1 MKGKRKLSVKW
12 KVFAYF
18 AGFTA
23 IMLVLLWVFQ
33 IGFLEDVY
41 RATKIHSIKKSARE
55 IARNIDSDTLEQ
67 QVLDMGQ
74 AGEMCVDIYNDRYT
88 SPVLRSHTEPGCLLH
103 NLPLSYISGL
113 YRLAAENGGSYYVTL
128 NLNDFLSAQGYVNA
142 PRTYDSLIYVL
153 VTQNAAG
160 DNMVIFLNAF
170 VTPVAATIQTL
181 TTVLS
186 IITVV
191 LIFVAAALAFVLS
204 RVIAKPIARLNDSA
218 KALAT
223 GNYDADF
230 SGGGYREIAELSET
244 LRYAAQELSKV
255 DEYRRDLIA
264 NVSHDLRTPLTL
276 IAGYAEVMQDIPSEN
291 TPENLQII
299 VNESKRLTDL
309 VNDVLDISNYQAG
322 NMELNLSRFNL
333 TDAVRE
339 ILGRYK
345 KFTEQDGYTIS
356 LLADGDYD
364 VCADQIKITQVLYNL
379 LNNAIAYTGEDKKI
393 TIRVRRSGSA
403 VRVDVIDTG
412 EGIPP
417 EKLGMIWDR
426 YYKLDKAHKRAKIG
440 TGLGLSIV
448 KEIIEQHG
456 AWYGVDSQVGVG
468 SQFWFALPLAAEE
481 EL

>member
-1 MKGKRKLSVKW
+1 M
-12 KVFAYF
+12 
-18 AGFTA
+18 
-23 IMLVLLWVFQ
+23 
-33 IGFLEDVY
+33 
-41 RATKIHSIKKSARE
+41 
-55 IARNIDSDTLEQ
+55 
-67 QVLDMGQ
+67 
-74 AGEMCVDIYNDRYT
+74 
-88 SPVLRSHTEPGCLLH
+88 
-103 NLPLSYISGL
+103 
-113 YRLAAENGGSYYVTL
+113 
-128 NLNDFLSAQGYVNA
+128 
-142 PRTYDSLIYVL
+142 
-153 VTQNAAG
+153 
-160 DNMVIFLNAF
+160 
-170 VTPVAATIQTL
+170 
-181 TTVLS
+181 
-186 IITVV
+186 
-191 LIFVAAALAFVLS
+191 
-204 RVIAKPIARLNDSA
+204 
-218 KALAT
+218 
-223 GNYDADF
+223 
-230 SGGGYREIAELSET
+230 
-244 LRYAAQELSKV
+244 

-299 VNESKRLTDL
+299 VKRIQTADRPCQRC
-309 VNDVLDISNYQAG
+309 LDISNYQAG

-468 SQFWFALPLAAEE
+468 SRSGLPCRWRRKKIYRNSRTVMTAPKIAHRSAKTAAGSARPVF
-481 EL
+481 

>member
-1 MKGKRKLSVKW
+1 M
-12 KVFAYF
+12 
-18 AGFTA
+18 
-23 IMLVLLWVFQ
+23 
-33 IGFLEDVY
+33 
-41 RATKIHSIKKSARE
+41 
-55 IARNIDSDTLEQ
+55 
-67 QVLDMGQ
+67 
-74 AGEMCVDIYNDRYT
+74 
-88 SPVLRSHTEPGCLLH
+88 
-103 NLPLSYISGL
+103 
-113 YRLAAENGGSYYVTL
+113 
-128 NLNDFLSAQGYVNA
+128 
-142 PRTYDSLIYVL
+142 
-153 VTQNAAG
+153 
-160 DNMVIFLNAF
+160 
-170 VTPVAATIQTL
+170 
-181 TTVLS
+181 
-186 IITVV
+186 
-191 LIFVAAALAFVLS
+191 LIFVAAVLAFVLS
-204 RVIAKPIARLNDSA
+204 RVIAKPIVKLNDSA
-218 KALAT
+218 KVLAT
-223 GNYDADF
+223 GNYNADF
-230 SGGGYREIAELSET
+230 TGGGYREIAELSDT

-276 IAGYAEVMQDIPSEN
+276 IAGYAEVMQDIPAEN

-345 KFTEQDGYTIS
+345 KFTEQDGYTID
-356 LLADGDYD
+356 LRADGDYY
-364 VCADQIKITQVLYNL
+364 VYADKIKITQVLYNL

-393 TIRVRRSGSA
+393 TIRVRRAKNA

-426 YYKLDKAHKRAKIG
+426 YYKLDKTHKRAKIG

-468 SQFWFALPLAAEE
+468 SQFWFALPLAEDQ
-481 EL
+481 L